1 MSLAEPTPCQVCHGS
16 GQAALFTS
24 LMECPTCEGLGWW
37 LPDDYKEFFG
47 DLSETNPKVLI
58 AIAEHYLRKLKK

>member
-1 MSLAEPTPCQVCHGS
+1 MICCGT

-24 LMECPTCEGLGWW
+24 LVECSACKGLGWW

-47 DLSETNPKVLI
+47 ELSETNPEVLI
-58 AIAEHYLRKLKK
+58 AIAKYYIKKLEK

>member
-1 MSLAEPTPCQVCHGS
+1 MSLAEPTPCMICCGT

-24 LMECPTCEGLGWW
+24 LVECSACKGLGWW

-47 DLSETNPKVLI
+47 ELSETNPEVLI
-58 AIAEHYLRKLKK
+58 AIAKYYIKKLEK